1 MRKGEGRV
9 KRVAM
14 PIFPF
19 LEICGIQNVTPSVQ
33 VSEAGHVRAQWP
45 GEGRGEKKK
54 KRGGEETRD
63 RRKSQNG
70 EKEKKRKEKV
80 KTVNRQKGEKRGE
93 QEIKK
98 EQR

>member
-54 KRGGEETRD
+54 KRGREETRD
-63 RRKSQNG
+63 RRKSQNE
-70 EKEKKRKEKV
+70 EKEKKGSKKKRKEK
-80 KTVNRQKGEKRGE
+80 G
-93 QEIKK
+93 
-98 EQR
+98 